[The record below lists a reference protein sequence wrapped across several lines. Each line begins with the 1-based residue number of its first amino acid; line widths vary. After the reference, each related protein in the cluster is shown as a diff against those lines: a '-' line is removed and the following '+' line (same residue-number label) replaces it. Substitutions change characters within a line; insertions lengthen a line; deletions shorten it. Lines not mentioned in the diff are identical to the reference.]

1 MRMWWRT
8 SAYGIISRPAK
19 KNMQAREL
27 SDVTQRLRHMD
38 ALGID
43 VQVLYN
49 GHGDTSSELKAISR
63 FKAME
68 GLNPQGQTENSF
80 R

>member
-1 MRMWWRT
+1 
-8 SAYGIISRPAK
+8 
-19 KNMQAREL
+19 
-27 SDVTQRLRHMD
+27 MD